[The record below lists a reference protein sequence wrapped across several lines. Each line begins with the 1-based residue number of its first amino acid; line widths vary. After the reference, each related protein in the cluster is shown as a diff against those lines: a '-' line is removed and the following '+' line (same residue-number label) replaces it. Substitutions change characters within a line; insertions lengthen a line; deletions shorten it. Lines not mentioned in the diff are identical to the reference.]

1 MKDFLEFVAKNLV
14 DNPEAVRIEEIENDG
29 KILLKLYVDEK
40 EIGKVIGREGKNAKA
55 MRVLLAA
62 IGAKTKRKVALEIP
76 VKMTKEKQT

>member
-76 VKMTKEKQT
+76 DKMTKEKQM